1 MAIWRIILLITGII
15 SLLITFVS
23 FFWTMYKKRKLI
35 QKYSFNLE
43 KEDSTTSITL
53 GNQISDLKSEIW
65 LIESLEFVINKIN
78 KENLKKNLFL
88 ESDGLVACLS
98 QKNIE
103 NSQNMVSINYLD
115 ENKIN
120 ENAEKLNI
128 SGLNFVSFYEPFFD
142 FILISVKI
150 EPKSI
155 LEFLEI
161 LKTDGVLI
169 WKYTKKYRQ
178 SILKFLKSKKI
189 VFDEYFY
196 YDFLI
201 ITKK

>member
-1 MAIWRIILLITGII
+1 
-15 SLLITFVS
+15 
-23 FFWTMYKKRKLI
+23 
-35 QKYSFNLE
+35 
-43 KEDSTTSITL
+43 
-53 GNQISDLKSEIW
+53 
-65 LIESLEFVINKIN
+65 
-78 KENLKKNLFL
+78 
-88 ESDGLVACLS
+88 
-98 QKNIE
+98 
-103 NSQNMVSINYLD
+103 MVSINYLD

-178 SILKFLKSKKI
+178 SILKFLKSKKL
-189 VFDEYFY
+189 
-196 YDFLI
+196 FLMNI
-201 ITKK
+201 FIMIF

>member
-15 SLLITFVS
+15 ALLITFVS

-43 KEDSTTSITL
+43 NEDSTALMTL

-78 KENLKKNLFL
+78 KENFKKNLFL

-115 ENKIN
+115 ENRIN

-169 WKYTKKYRQ
+169 WKYTKKHRQ
-178 SILKFLKSKKI
+178 LILKFLKSKKI